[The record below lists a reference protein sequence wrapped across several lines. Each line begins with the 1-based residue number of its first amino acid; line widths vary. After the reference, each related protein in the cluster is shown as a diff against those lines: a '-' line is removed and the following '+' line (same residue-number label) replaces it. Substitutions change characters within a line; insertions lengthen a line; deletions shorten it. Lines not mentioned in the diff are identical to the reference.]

1 MQIFLNMMKSNSFQ
15 LYIRKFYCQILSKLL
30 LAVFGSIIVSIGS
43 LALTRIIYLAVIL
56 LYFTTTLFFLRKQ
69 KFREFSHLVDML
81 FVNLLLFG
89 APLDNYVNFAFLLFP
104 LVSRGTYV
112 DRFTYDKCFFL
123 EYIALLIIL
132 NLSAEMHDISY
143 YYPQIVVIGMFGL
156 LNRMYVQR
164 MKYDEK
170 RIQMLDI
177 ADDYFI
183 AQNKSYEVYK
193 KIIEYLV
200 EQKVRAISITC
211 LESDLQMKKF
221 HLINSSYL
229 VSTWRLKL
237 NRTDI
242 SYLQRGMVAS
252 NVDFVLDGKKQE
264 RNEVY
269 CIAQTNTNVSK
280 YFFFVITY
288 QKEEKNLKDINLE
301 PLFLRMARL
310 ISFERIIRSKRDKTI
325 QDMLQKSRFVNGATN
340 VMHFLKNRLTPLQT
354 LVDLAKNEGG
364 VKQLDNYDILLKETA
379 YSAQKEIDA
388 ILEKAEYLL
397 NKQNNPFV
405 FSKEDCD
412 AHNIFFV
419 LSLIWSNL
427 LPDTAVMSVEMG
439 EESDSIYE
447 SNIEGLE
454 ILFSDIVGNMQKYSK
469 NIQRCSFRES
479 GDTVLTITFENDF
492 CNKRDTQLLIN
503 DINNPNKDAVIY
515 RTSYGIANIRAIT
528 DNIGIGRQ
536 ASLVTDN
543 GNELYHLELKFEPK
557 KT

>member
-1 MQIFLNMMKSNSFQ
+1 MNSNSFQ
-15 LYIRKFYCQILSKLL
+15 LYRSKFNYQILSKLL
-30 LAVFGSIIVSIGS
+30 LAVFGSIIVGIGS
-43 LALTRIIYLAVIL
+43 LALTRIIYLAVIFI
-56 LYFTTTLFFLRKQ
+56 YFSTTLFFLRKQ
-69 KFREFSHLVDML
+69 KFREFSHLEDMF
-81 FVNLLLFG
+81 FVLLLLFG

-104 LVSRGTYV
+104 LVSRGAYI
-112 DRFTYDKCFFL
+112 DRFTYDKCFIL
-123 EYIALLIIL
+123 EYIALLVIV
-132 NLSAEMHDISY
+132 NLSTGIHDMKY
-143 YYPQIVVIGMFGL
+143 YYHQIVVIIMFAL
-156 LNRMYVQR
+156 LNGIYVLR

-200 EQKVRAISITC
+200 KQGVYATSITC
-211 LESDLQMKKF
+211 LESDWQMRKF
-221 HLINSSYL
+221 HLVNSSYL

-237 NRTDI
+237 NRSDI
-242 SYLQRGMVAS
+242 SNLQRGLVAS
-252 NVDFVLDGKKQE
+252 NVDFELDEKKQE
-264 RNEVY
+264 RNDVY

-288 QKEEKNLKDINLE
+288 QKDETNLKDINLE

-310 ISFERIIRSKRDKTI
+310 ISFERIIRNKRDKTI

-364 VKQLDNYDILLKETA
+364 VKQLENYDGLLKETA
-379 YSAQKEIDA
+379 YSAQKEINS

-412 AHNIFFV
+412 AHNIFVV
-419 LSLIWSNL
+419 LSSIWSNL
-427 LPDTAVMSVEMG
+427 LPNTAIMCVDMG
-439 EESDSIYE
+439 EESDDIYE

-454 ILFSDIVGNMQKYSK
+454 ILFSDIVGNMHKYSK
-469 NIQRCSFRES
+469 NVQRCSFRES
-479 GDTVLTITFENDF
+479 DDSVLIVSFENDF
-492 CNKRDTQLLIN
+492 SNKRDTQLLIN

-528 DNIGIGRQ
+528 DNLGIGRQ

-543 GNELYHLELKFEPK
+543 GNELYHLELTFEPK
-557 KT
+557 KI

>member
-1 MQIFLNMMKSNSFQ
+1 MNSNSFQ
-15 LYIRKFYCQILSKLL
+15 LYRRKFNYQILSKLL
-30 LAVFGSIIVSIGS
+30 LAVFGSIIVGIGS
-43 LALTRIIYLAVIL
+43 LALTRIIYLAVIF
-56 LYFTTTLFFLRKQ
+56 LYFTTTFFFLRKQ
-69 KFREFSHLVDML
+69 KFREFSHLEDML
-81 FVNLLLFG
+81 FVLLLLFG

-104 LVSRGTYV
+104 LVSRGAYI
-112 DRFTYDKCFFL
+112 DRYTYDKCFIL
-123 EYIALLIIL
+123 EYIALLVIV
-132 NLSAEMHDISY
+132 NLSTGMHDMRY
-143 YYPQIVVIGMFGL
+143 YFHQTVVIGMFAF

-170 RIQMLDI
+170 KIQMLDI
-177 ADDYFI
+177 ADEYFI

-200 EQKVRAISITC
+200 IQKVRALSITC
-211 LESDLQMKKF
+211 LESDRQMRKF
-221 HLINSSYL
+221 HLVNSSYL
-229 VSTWRLKL
+229 VSTWHLKL
-237 NRTDI
+237 NRSDI
-242 SYLQRGMVAS
+242 SYLQSGMVAS
-252 NVDFVLDGKKQE
+252 NVDFELDGKKQE
-264 RNEVY
+264 RNDVY
-269 CIAQTNTNVSK
+269 CIAQTNSNVSK

-288 QKEEKNLKDINLE
+288 QKDEINLKDINLE

-364 VKQLDNYDILLKETA
+364 VKQLDNYDSLLKETA
-379 YSAQKEIDA
+379 YSAQKEIGS

-412 AHNIFFV
+412 AHNIFVV
-419 LSLIWSNL
+419 LSSIWSNL
-427 LPDTAVMSVEMG
+427 LPNTAIMCVDMG
-439 EESDSIYE
+439 EESDDIYE

-454 ILFSDIVGNMQKYSK
+454 ILFSDIVGNMRKFSK
-469 NIQRCSFRES
+469 NVQRCSFRES
-479 GDTVLTITFENDF
+479 GESVLTVTFENDF
-492 CNKRDTQLLIN
+492 GNKRDTQLLIN

-528 DNIGIGRQ
+528 DNLGIGRQ
-536 ASLVTDN
+536 ASLVIDN
-543 GNELYHLELKFEPK
+543 ENELYHLELRFEPK
-557 KT
+557 KI

>member
-1 MQIFLNMMKSNSFQ
+1 MNSNSFQ
-15 LYIRKFYCQILSKLL
+15 LYRSKFNYQILSKLL
-30 LAVFGSIIVSIGS
+30 LAVFGSIIVGIGS
-43 LALTRIIYLAVIL
+43 LALTRIIYLAVIF
-56 LYFTTTLFFLRKQ
+56 LYFSTTLFFLRKQ
-69 KFREFSHLVDML
+69 KFRKFSHLEDMF
-81 FVNLLLFG
+81 FVLLLLFG

-104 LVSRGTYV
+104 LVSRGVYI
-112 DRFTYDKCFFL
+112 DRFTYDKCFIL
-123 EYIALLIIL
+123 EYIALLVIV
-132 NLSAEMHDISY
+132 NLSTGIHDMKY
-143 YYPQIVVIGMFGL
+143 YYHQIVVIIMFAL
-156 LNRMYVQR
+156 LNGIYVLR

-193 KIIEYLV
+193 KIIEYLIK
-200 EQKVRAISITC
+200 QGVRATSITC
-211 LESDLQMKKF
+211 LESDLQMRKF

-237 NRTDI
+237 NRSDI

-252 NVDFVLDGKKQE
+252 NVDFELDEKKQE
-264 RNEVY
+264 RNDVY

-288 QKEEKNLKDINLE
+288 QKDETNLKDINLE

-310 ISFERIIRSKRDKTI
+310 ISFERIIRNKRDKTI

-364 VKQLDNYDILLKETA
+364 VKQLENYDGLLKETA
-379 YSAQKEIDA
+379 YSAQKEIDS

-412 AHNIFFV
+412 AHNIFVV
-419 LSLIWSNL
+419 LSSIWSNL
-427 LPDTAVMSVEMG
+427 LPNTAIMCVDMG
-439 EESDSIYE
+439 EESDDLYE

-454 ILFSDIVGNMQKYSK
+454 ILFSDIVGNMLKYSK
-469 NIQRCSFRES
+469 NVQRCSFREI
-479 GDTVLTITFENDF
+479 GDSVLTVSFENDF
-492 CNKRDTQLLIN
+492 SNKRDTQLLIN

-528 DNIGIGRQ
+528 DNLGIGRQ

-543 GNELYHLELKFEPK
+543 GNELYHLELTFEPK
-557 KT
+557 KI

>member
-1 MQIFLNMMKSNSFQ
+1 MNSNSFQ
-15 LYIRKFYCQILSKLL
+15 LYTRKFNYQIISKLL
-30 LAVFGSIIVSIGS
+30 LAVFGSVIVGIGS
-43 LALTRIIYLAVIL
+43 LALTWIIYLAVIF
-56 LYFTTTLFFLRKQ
+56 LYITTSLIYLRKQ
-69 KFREFSHLVDML
+69 KFREFSHLEDMF
-81 FVNLLLFG
+81 FVLLLLFG

-104 LVSRGTYV
+104 LVSRGAYI
-112 DRFTYDKCFFL
+112 DRFTYDRCFIL
-123 EYIALLIIL
+123 EYIVLYVIV
-132 NLSAEMHDISY
+132 NLSTGVHEMGY
-143 YYPQIVVIGMFGL
+143 YYHQIVVIGMFTF
-156 LNRMYVQR
+156 LNIMYVQR

-200 EQKVRAISITC
+200 GQGVHATSISC
-211 LESDLQMKKF
+211 LESDWQMRRF

-229 VSTWRLKL
+229 VSTWHLKL
-237 NRTDI
+237 NRSDI
-242 SYLQRGMVAS
+242 NYLKKGMVAS
-252 NVDFVLDGKKQE
+252 NVDFILDEKKQE
-264 RNEVY
+264 RNDVY
-269 CIAQTNTNVSK
+269 CVAQTNTNVSK
-280 YFFFVITY
+280 YFYFVITY
-288 QKEEKNLKDINLE
+288 RRDEINLKDLNLE

-364 VKQLDNYDILLKETA
+364 VKQLENYDGLLKDTA

-412 AHNIFFV
+412 AHNIFVV
-419 LSLIWSNL
+419 LSSIWTTL
-427 LPDTAVMSVEMG
+427 LPNTAIMCVDMG
-439 EESDSIYE
+439 EESDDIYE

-454 ILFSDIVGNMQKYSK
+454 ILFSDIVGNMRKYSK
-469 NIQRCSFRES
+469 NVQRCSFREG
-479 GDTVLTITFENDF
+479 GDSVLIVTFENDF
-492 CNKRDTQLLIN
+492 GNKRDTQLLIN

-528 DNIGIGRQ
+528 DNLGIGRQ
-536 ASLVTDN
+536 AFLVTDS
-543 GNELYHLELKFEPK
+543 GYELYHLELRFEPK
-557 KT
+557 KI